1 MAIWDI
7 SEAPACG
14 AVKWSVGSF
23 REWPQWISM
32 VWLGFVR
39 LGLGCTEV
47 KLLTGSQNLNIPQ
60 IMKCRPQVSLLSSK
74 GGNTGGVRICTRE
87 QHETATV
94 FTCFHSLSR
103 TGRERE
109 RERETH
115 THTAHTKI
123 CWDTAVTNDTYFAM
137 KIGSPFDGWAAI
149 NRRSQMLPKQM
160 KEMLGCRRWA

>member
-1 MAIWDI
+1 MTTVDQHGLI
-7 SEAPACG
+7 
-14 AVKWSVGSF
+14 
-23 REWPQWISM
+23 R
-32 VWLGFVR
+32 FVR

-109 RERETH
+109 RKRDSHAHRTH
-115 THTAHTKI
+115 KI

>member
-1 MAIWDI
+1 MTTVDQHGLI
-7 SEAPACG
+7 
-14 AVKWSVGSF
+14 
-23 REWPQWISM
+23 R
-32 VWLGFVR
+32 FVR

-74 GGNTGGVRICTRE
+74 GGNTGGVPICTWE

-94 FTCFHSLSR
+94 FTCFHSLCR
-103 TGRERE
+103 RERE
-109 RERETH
+109 RERLTRTH
-115 THTAHTKI
+115 KI
-123 CWDTAVTNDTYFAM
+123 RWDTAVTNDTYLAM